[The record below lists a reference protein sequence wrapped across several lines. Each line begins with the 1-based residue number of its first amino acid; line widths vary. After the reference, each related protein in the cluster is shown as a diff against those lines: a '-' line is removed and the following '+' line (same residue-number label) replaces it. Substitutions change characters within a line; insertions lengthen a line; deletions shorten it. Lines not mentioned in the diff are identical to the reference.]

1 MIEFPICSAA
11 AAFSIPRT
19 GWQKVLKVLLLAA
32 DHCSRAFWG
41 KMNSRMIL
49 WHTAN
54 KNISAILFKLRIPFF
69 RSPRPGWGRP
79 RLTATTP
86 AWTWWTPRST
96 PSLPPGRSSRL
107 GRGMTRNRYK
117 TNIKSQGFIWGEMSG
132 LVGRSWCVGAVYLT
146 RLWLGNNATTAADT
160 RNTPGGRASGPSGRA
175 QDFLV
180 GELFVPS

>member
-1 MIEFPICSAA
+1 MFAWPGNFEFMQYSILSLARHCNILTHPIELFPGMKRCKEKPKIYKVSAL
-11 AAFSIPRT
+11 T
-19 GWQKVLKVLLLAA
+19 K
-32 DHCSRAFWG
+32 
-41 KMNSRMIL
+41 
-49 WHTAN
+49 T
-54 KNISAILFKLRIPFF
+54 ILFYACL

-79 RLTATTP
+79 GQTATTP
-86 AWTWWTPRST
+86 AWTWWTPRSI
-96 PSLPPGRSSRL
+96 PSPPPGRSSRP
-107 GRGMTRNRYK
+107 GRDMTRNRYK

-132 LVGRSWCVGAVYLT
+132 LVGRSWCVVAVYLT